1 MPTSPETSQRTLT
14 ALLAP
19 LSRTYRRHIDRAF
32 LSLGI
37 SHTLGLPVMMMGRL
51 GDGIRQGA
59 LVEALGI
66 EPPSLVPLLDQLERA
81 GLAERRPCAE
91 DKRAKTLHL
100 TETGRELASR
110 AETAAAQARQAVLKD
125 IPADDLATTVRVL
138 GQMQAVL
145 DKVDG

>member
-1 MPTSPETSQRTLT
+1 
-14 ALLAP
+14 
-19 LSRTYRRHIDRAF
+19 
-32 LSLGI
+32 
-37 SHTLGLPVMMMGRL
+37 MMMGRL